1 MPLLV
6 VSGANKEG
14 IDMFVNV
21 EQVGVACGFECL
33 WWDTGESNRFSIL

>member
-6 VSGANKEG
+6 VSGANKEA

-21 EQVGVACGFECL
+21 EQVGIAHGFECL
-33 WWDTGESNRFSIL
+33 WWDTGESGHFSIL